1 MKALVRDFNA
11 QTMGDSLRFDSTVD
25 ANPSVRLPS
34 TSTVGNRNSQDSVN
48 RIPATGSIRR
58 DASRIGGTPGVNPSV
73 RQSPNRPTNPT
84 SSSSNPPARI
94 PSLGNEQIH
103 IVKNGENLYRIGQIY
118 HVSHEAIAKRNH
130 LKNPTAIR
138 PGQKLVIPKS

>member
-1 MKALVRDFNA
+1 MQAYNKVNFRDTLDITELSNTVHTSMKALVRDFNA

-25 ANPSVRLPS
+25 ANSTTRLPS

-48 RIPATGSIRR
+48 RIPATGSTRR
-58 DASRIGGTPGVNPSV
+58 A
-73 RQSPNRPTNPT
+73 
-84 SSSSNPPARI
+84 NPPART
-94 PSLGNEQIH
+94 PSLGNEKIH

>member
-25 ANPSVRLPS
+25 ANSTTRLPS
-34 TSTVGNRNSQDSVN
+34 TSTDGNRNNKDSVN
-48 RIPATGSIRR
+48 RIPATV
-58 DASRIGGTPGVNPSV
+58 T
-73 RQSPNRPTNPT
+73 NR
-84 SSSSNPPARI
+84 SSNPPART
-94 PSLGNEQIH
+94 PNLGNEQIH
-103 IVKNGENLYRIGQIY
+103 VVKNGENLYRIGQIY

-130 LKNPTAIR
+130 LKTPTAIR